1 MISME
6 FVKTHISDRIGYIV
20 LNRPEKRNALNYQF
34 VTELKESFGSFANND
49 AVKVIVLKAEG
60 VAFCA
65 GADLEYLQQ
74 LQKNTFEE
82 NLADSIHLMELY
94 RLIYTLNKVVIAQVN
109 GHALAGGCGLVS
121 VCDFAFSIPE
131 ANFGYTESR
140 IGFVP
145 AIVMN
150 FLIQKTGEANARMML
165 LSGNVIKAQAALNYG
180 IISTIVEAEEDLEK
194 EVTAFAQHLIANNS
208 ASSMELTKRMLAAIQ
223 NMTLDQALLYAA
235 EMNATAR
242 SSDDCKKGIAAFLN
256 KEPAKW

>member
-1 MISME
+1 ME
-6 FVKTHISDRIGYIV
+6 FVQTNISDRIGYVI

-34 VTELKESFGSFANND
+34 VSELKESFLAFSKND

-60 VAFCA
+60 VTFCA

-74 LQKNTFEE
+74 LQNNTFEE
-82 NLADSIHLMELY
+82 NLADSTHLMELY
-94 RLIYTLNKVVIAQVN
+94 KLIYTLNKVVIAQVN

-140 IGFVP
+140 IGFIP

-150 FLIQKTGEANARMML
+150 FLIQKIGEANARMML
-165 LSGNVIKAQAALNYG
+165 LSGNVIKAQDALNYG
-180 IISTIVEAEEDLEK
+180 IISTIVDAEEDLE
-194 EVTAFAQHLIANNS
+194 ETVTGFAQHLILNNS
-208 ASSMELTKRMLAAIQ
+208 GTSMELTKRMLAAIQ
-223 NMTLDQALLYAA
+223 NMTLDQALIYAA
-235 EMNATAR
+235 EMNAAAR

-256 KEPAKW
+256 KEHLKW

>member
-1 MISME
+1 ME
-6 FVKTHISDRIGYIV
+6 FVQTNISDRIGYIT

-34 VTELKESFGSFANND
+34 VSELKESFVAFSNND

-60 VAFCA
+60 VTFCA

-74 LQKNTFEE
+74 LQSNSFEE
-82 NLADSIHLMELY
+82 NLADSTHLMELY
-94 RLIYTLNKVVIAQVN
+94 KLIYTLNKVVIAQVN

-140 IGFVP
+140 IGFIP

-150 FLIQKTGEANARMML
+150 FLIQKIGEANARMML
-165 LSGNVIKAQAALNYG
+165 LSGNVIKAHDALHYG
-180 IISTIVEAEEDLEK
+180 IISTIVDAEEDLE
-194 EVTAFAQHLIANNS
+194 EAVIAFAQHLIQNNS
-208 ASSMELTKRMLAAIQ
+208 GTSMELTKRMLAAIQ
-223 NMTLDQALLYAA
+223 NMTFDQALGYAA

-242 SSDDCKKGIAAFLN
+242 SSADCKKGITAFLN
-256 KEPAKW
+256 KENLKW